1 MALRIFESERDA
13 KDRVRY
19 VRNFF
24 FTRSGTIFNTRFYF
38 FFSLSMLLCFV
49 LNRCVY
55 DMHIVV
61 KRISCYREKIYILFL
76 FLLNETIDRFIL
88 IRSIALSI

>member
-24 FTRSGTIFNTRFYF
+24 FTRSGTIFFL
-38 FFSLSMLLCFV
+38 FSLSMLLCFV

-55 DMHIVV
+55 DTHIVV